1 MSEAVKEKREPSV
14 SMSLAIFIIA
24 MGIILL
30 GLVIFKLDIHI
41 VMLMALAFA
50 CLASVPLGYSFDD
63 LVECMKK
70 TLGQSMAAMI
80 IFIFIGL
87 IIAAWI
93 FSGTVPALIYYGLHY
108 ITPKLFLPI
117 GLILC
122 SITSMS
128 IGTSWGTVGTM
139 GLAMMGIGT
148 GMGIPPGLTAGMV
161 LCGASFGDK
170 MSPISDTTNLAPA
183 SAGTTLQRHI
193 SSMWMTTLP
202 SYIIV
207 FVIFTAIGFFYQNGQ
222 MDYTTIEVFTSTI
235 AETFHIT
242 PILLL
247 PVVVLLILNLRQFPA
262 IPGMAIGTLLAVI
275 PAVTVQGIDV
285 REVILGLNYGYTS
298 STGVA
303 IVDALLQRGGIQSM
317 MYTFSLACIAISFG
331 GVMERVGYLHKV
343 VGVVVSRIKSDKL
356 MVPLVIGA
364 STLGTMVMGEVYL
377 TLVLN
382 GNLFRQTFKE
392 RGLRPE
398 MLSRLLEEG
407 GTLTQIFVPWST
419 TSMFVVT
426 ALGVSTAE
434 YWKFAFLHYINP
446 LLSIVLCIFG
456 YGVLYTNRPC
466 RWDKRC
472 GGDSVSLEESEKC

>member
-1 MSEAVKEKREPSV
+1 MSEPTNHKREPSV
-14 SMSLAIFIIA
+14 RMSLVVFLCA
-24 MGIILL
+24 MGIMLF
-30 GLVIFKLDIHI
+30 GLVIFELDIHI
-41 VMLMALAFA
+41 VMLLALAFA
-50 CLASVPLGYSFDD
+50 CIVSAPLGYSFDD

-70 TLGQSMAAMI
+70 TLGQSMSAMI

-108 ITPKLFLPI
+108 ITPQLFLPV
-117 GLILC
+117 GLLLC
-122 SITSMS
+122 SLTSMS

-139 GLAMMGIGT
+139 GLAMMGIGA
-148 GMGIPPGLTAGMV
+148 GMGIPAGLTAGMV

-183 SAGTTLQRHI
+183 AAGTTLQRHI

-207 FVIFTAIGFFYQNGQ
+207 FVIFTVIGFFYQNGQ
-222 MDYTTIEVFTSTI
+222 MDYTTINTFIDTI
-235 AETFHIT
+235 GTTFHIS

-247 PVVVLLILNLRQFPA
+247 PVVVLLVLNIRQFPA
-262 IPGMAIGTLLAVI
+262 IPGMAIGTVLAAILAV
-275 PAVTVQGIDV
+275 AVQGVSVKEI
-285 REVILGLNYGYTS
+285 IFGLNYGYTA
-298 STGVA
+298 STGVEM
-303 IVDALLQRGGIQSM
+303 VDELLQRGGIQSM

-343 VGVVVSRIKSDKL
+343 VALVVSKIKSDKL

-364 STLGTMVMGEVYL
+364 ATMGTMIMGEVYL

-407 GTLTQIFVPWST
+407 GTLTQVFVPWST
-419 TSMFVVT
+419 TSMFVT
-426 ALGVSTAE
+426 AALGVSTAE
-434 YWKFAFLHYINP
+434 YWRFALLHYINP

-456 YGVLYTNRPC
+456 YGVLYVNKPC

-472 GGDSVSLEESEKC
+472 GPVVEET

>member
-1 MSEAVKEKREPSV
+1 
-14 SMSLAIFIIA
+14 MSLVVFLCA
-24 MGIILL
+24 MGIMLF
-30 GLVIFKLDIHI
+30 GLVIFELDIHI
-41 VMLMALAFA
+41 VMLLALAFA
-50 CLASVPLGYSFDD
+50 CIVSAPLGYSFDD

-70 TLGQSMAAMI
+70 TLGQSMSAMI

-108 ITPKLFLPI
+108 ITPQLFLPV
-117 GLILC
+117 GLLLC
-122 SITSMS
+122 SLTSMS

-139 GLAMMGIGT
+139 GLAMMGIGA
-148 GMGIPPGLTAGMV
+148 GMGIPAGLTAGMV

-183 SAGTTLQRHI
+183 AAGTTLQRHI

-207 FVIFTAIGFFYQNGQ
+207 FVIFTVIGFFYQNGQ
-222 MDYTTIEVFTSTI
+222 MDYTTINTFIDTI
-235 AETFHIT
+235 GTTFHIS

-247 PVVVLLILNLRQFPA
+247 PVVVLLVLNIRQFPA
-262 IPGMAIGTLLAVI
+262 IPGMAIGTVLAAILAV
-275 PAVTVQGIDV
+275 AVQGVSVKEI
-285 REVILGLNYGYTS
+285 IFGLNYGYTA
-298 STGVA
+298 STGVEM
-303 IVDALLQRGGIQSM
+303 VDELLQRGGIQSM

-343 VGVVVSRIKSDKL
+343 VALVVSKIKSDKL

-364 STLGTMVMGEVYL
+364 ATMGTMIMGEVYL

-407 GTLTQIFVPWST
+407 GTLTQVFVPWST
-419 TSMFVVT
+419 TSMFVT
-426 ALGVSTAE
+426 AALGVSTAE
-434 YWKFAFLHYINP
+434 YWRFALLHYINP

-456 YGVLYTNRPC
+456 YGVLYVNKPC

-472 GGDSVSLEESEKC
+472 GPVVEET

>member
-1 MSEAVKEKREPSV
+1 MSQPECSTKREPSV
-14 SMSLAIFIIA
+14 GMSLAVFLIA
-24 MGIILL
+24 MGIMLF
-30 GLVIFKLDIHI
+30 GLVISELDIHI
-41 VMLMALAFA
+41 VMLVALTFA
-50 CLASVPLGYSFDD
+50 CIVSAPLGYSFDD
-63 LVECMKK
+63 LLDCMKK
-70 TLGQSMAAMI
+70 TLGQSMSAMV

-108 ITPKLFLPI
+108 ITPKMFLSV
-117 GLILC
+117 GLLLC
-122 SITSMS
+122 SLTSMS

-139 GLAMMGIGT
+139 GLAMMGIGA
-148 GMGIPPGLTAGMV
+148 GMGIPAGLTAGMV

-183 SAGTTLQRHI
+183 AAGTTLQRHI

-202 SYIIV
+202 AYIIV
-207 FVIFTAIGFFYQNGQ
+207 FVIFTIVGFFYQDGQ
-222 MDYTTIEVFTSTI
+222 IDYSTI
-235 AETFHIT
+235 NTFIDTIGTTFHIS

-247 PVVVLLILNLRQFPA
+247 PVVVLLVLNIWQFPA

-275 PAVTVQGIDV
+275 LAVVVQGVSVRDV
-285 REVILGLNYGYTS
+285 ISGLNYGYTA
-298 STGVA
+298 STGVEM
-303 IVDALLQRGGIQSM
+303 VDTLLQRGGIQSM

-343 VGVVVSRIKSDKL
+343 VGLVVSKVKSDKM
-356 MVPLVIGA
+356 MVPLVIGSA
-364 STLGTMVMGEVYL
+364 TVGTMVMGEVYL

-382 GNLFRQTFKE
+382 GNLFRETFKE

-407 GTLTQIFVPWST
+407 GTLTQVFVPWST
-419 TSMFVVT
+419 TSMFIMAT
-426 ALGVSTAE
+426 LGVSTAE
-434 YWKFAFLHYINP
+434 YWKFALLHYVNP
-446 LLSIVLCIFG
+446 LLSILLCFVG
-456 YGVLYTNRPC
+456 YGVLYVNKPC

-472 GGDSVSLEESEKC
+472 GPVVEES

>member
-1 MSEAVKEKREPSV
+1 MSQPECSTKREPSV
-14 SMSLAIFIIA
+14 GMSLMVFLVS
-24 MGIILL
+24 MGIMLF
-30 GLVIFKLDIHI
+30 GLVIFELDIHI
-41 VMLMALAFA
+41 VMLVALTFA
-50 CLASVPLGYSFDD
+50 CIVSIPLGYSFDD
-63 LVECMKK
+63 LLECMKK
-70 TLGQSMAAMI
+70 TLGQSMSAMV

-108 ITPKLFLPI
+108 ITPKLFLPV
-117 GLILC
+117 GLLLC
-122 SITSMS
+122 SLTSMS

-139 GLAMMGIGT
+139 GLAMMGIGA
-148 GMGIPPGLTAGMV
+148 GMGIPTGLTAGMV

-183 SAGTTLQRHI
+183 AAGTTLQRHI

-202 SYIIV
+202 AYIIV
-207 FVIFTAIGFFYQNGQ
+207 FAIFTIIGLFYQDGQ
-222 MDYTTIEVFTSTI
+222 MDYTTIDIFIDTI
-235 AETFHIT
+235 GTTFRIS

-247 PVVVLLILNLRQFPA
+247 PVIVLLALNIRQFPA

-275 PAVTVQGIDV
+275 LAVTVQGTNIK
-285 REVILGLNYGYTS
+285 EVISGLNYGYTA
-298 STGVA
+298 STGVEM
-303 IVDALLQRGGIQSM
+303 VDTLLQRGGIQSM

-343 VGVVVSRIKSDKL
+343 VGLVVSKVKSDKM
-356 MVPLVIGA
+356 MVPLVIGSA
-364 STLGTMVMGEVYL
+364 TVGTMVMGEVYL

-407 GTLTQIFVPWST
+407 GTLTQVFVPWST
-419 TSMFVVT
+419 TSMFVT
-426 ALGVSTAE
+426 AALGVSTAE
-434 YWKFAFLHYINP
+434 YWRFALLHYINP

-456 YGVLYTNRPC
+456 YGVLYINKPC

-472 GGDSVSLEESEKC
+472 GPVVEES